1 MPRCA
6 DPGCGRWRPGVG
18 APQWMAGIRMNDEW
32 YCSRACVA
40 AAAREGLDERAK
52 PAATVAPLPPL
63 KLGVLLRHQGAIT
76 EAQLDLA
83 LAMQRASGL
92 PLGAQLQ
99 QLGFVGPDPI
109 LKSLASQCQVSYLTT
124 FDVAK
129 VQRGPGGLPPE
140 TVRALGVVP
149 FEADEARRVLKV
161 ICTAPVPRTALRA
174 LVKLTGWT
182 AEPYLVDDSILELA
196 MDLYQPAH
204 AVGRGQAKAQRV
216 GNVHDAAAYVA
227 EAAARDRAV
236 TVRHADCDECM
247 WVRVEGRER
256 VTDFLV
262 AGSKEQTCRAAH
274 TAR

>member
-6 DPGCGRWRPGVG
+6 DPRCGRWRPALR
-18 APQWMAGIRMNDEW
+18 APQWMAGIRMNDAW
-32 YCSRACVA
+32 YCSRACVET
-40 AAAREGLDERAK
+40 AAREGLDGRAK

-76 EAQLDLA
+76 EPQLDLA

-109 LKSLASQCQVSYLTT
+109 LKSLATQSQVSYLTT

-129 VQRGPGGLPPE
+129 VQRGPGGLPAE

-149 FEADEARRVLKV
+149 FEADEARRVLRV

-182 AEPYLVDDSILELA
+182 PEPYLVDDTVLELA

-204 AVGRGQAKAQRV
+204 ANARGQAEAQRV
-216 GNVHDAAAYVA
+216 SNVRDAAAYVA
-227 EAAARDRAV
+227 EAAARDRSV
-236 TVRHADCDECM
+236 TMRHADCDEYT

-256 VTDFLV
+256 ITDFLV
-262 AGSKEQTCRAAH
+262 AGGSPSEQA
-274 TAR
+274 